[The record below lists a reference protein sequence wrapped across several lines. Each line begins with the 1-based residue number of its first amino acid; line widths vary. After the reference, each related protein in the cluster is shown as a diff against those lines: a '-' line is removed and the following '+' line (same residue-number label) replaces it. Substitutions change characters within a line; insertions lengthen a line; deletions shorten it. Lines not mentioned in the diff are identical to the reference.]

1 MPTLRALECLVAVLN
16 SGSVT
21 EAAARL
27 HLSQP
32 ALSHQI
38 AALERELGTPV
49 LERLPRGVRATAT
62 GRAIAADARAAVA
75 AAERVVATGRAVA
88 AGARGQLRIACADS
102 MSASLLAPVLRA
114 WHRRRPEVHLVLAEL
129 SSADAMAEMVS
140 AGTADLALGPRP
152 SRWEGHLVVIGTE
165 EIVAVSPQGGG
176 EPPAAVTFADI
187 AAQPV
192 VHYHPDNG
200 LGAWLDEIAAGRGV
214 ALTASTRTRQATT
227 AAQLAAAGLGIA
239 LVPTSALTATF
250 SGAVRSL
257 RPPLVREVVCLTA
270 TPGDPLV
277 RRFLEDLRR
286 RGVPVPSPIAAQL
299 TARE

>member
-1 MPTLRALECLVAVLN
+1 MPTLRALECLVAVLD

-49 LERLPRGVRATAT
+49 LERLPRGVRATAA
-62 GRAIAADARAAVA
+62 GRAVAADARAAVA
-75 AAERVVATGRAVA
+75 AAERVVAGGRAVA
-88 AGARGQLRIACADS
+88 AGAQGQLRIACADS

-114 WHRRRPEVHLVLAEL
+114 WHRRRPGIHLVLAES

-140 AGTADLALGPRP
+140 RGTADLALGPRP

-165 EIVAVSPQGGG
+165 EIVAVSP
-176 EPPAAVTFADI
+176 PDAAKRPATVTLADI
-187 AAQPV
+187 AARPV
-192 VHYHPDNG
+192 VHYHSDNG
-200 LGAWLDEIAAGRGV
+200 LGAWLDDVAARRGV
-214 ALTASTRTRQATT
+214 VLTAATRTRQATT
-227 AAQLAAAGLGIA
+227 AAQLAAAGLGTA
-239 LVPTSALTATF
+239 LVPTSALPATF
-250 SGAVRSL
+250 SGVVRSL
-257 RPPLVREVVCLTA
+257 RPTLVREVVGITA
-270 TPGDPLV
+270 TPSDPLV

-286 RGVPVPSPIAAQL
+286 RGIPVPSPIAVQL